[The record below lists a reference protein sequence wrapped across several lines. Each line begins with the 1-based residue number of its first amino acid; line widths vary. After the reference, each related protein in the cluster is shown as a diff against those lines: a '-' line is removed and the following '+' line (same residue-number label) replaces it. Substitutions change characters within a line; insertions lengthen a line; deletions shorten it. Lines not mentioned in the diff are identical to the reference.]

1 MLCLAPFVSV
11 CFAWSAS
18 VCTLDLCER
27 HCLGVSSVGT
37 GTYKMGYFFNG
48 LRGLIGHKAVLEK
61 WKSVGYFLK
70 VFGVNFPLGWRAESK
85 AL

>member
-1 MLCLAPFVSV
+1 
-11 CFAWSAS
+11 
-18 VCTLDLCER
+18 
-27 HCLGVSSVGT
+27 
-37 GTYKMGYFFNG
+37 MGYFFNG